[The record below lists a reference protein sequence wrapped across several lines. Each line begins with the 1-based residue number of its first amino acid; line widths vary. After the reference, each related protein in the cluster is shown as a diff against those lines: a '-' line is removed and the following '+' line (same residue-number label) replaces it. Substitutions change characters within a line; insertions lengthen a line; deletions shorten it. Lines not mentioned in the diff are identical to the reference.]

1 MRRFFFLILVL
12 TLALVSCADKGSAP
26 DAVEKYLKAK
36 AAADADKMINL
47 SCKEWEAQAQLDA
60 ASFQSVDAKTQ
71 DLSCRSNGKDGK
83 YTLVSCEGK
92 IVVAYRGENREFNL
106 SEATYRAIQEDD
118 EWKMCG
124 EQANS

>member
-12 TLALVSCADKGSAP
+12 TLALSACADKGSAP

-36 AAADADKMINL
+36 AAADADKMVSL
-47 SCKEWEAQAQLDA
+47 SCKAWEAQAQLDSS
-60 ASFQSVDAKTQ
+60 SFESVEAKTQ
-71 DLSCRSNGKDGK
+71 DLSCRSNGKDGN

-106 SEATYRAIQEDD
+106 SDSTYRAIQEDGD
-118 EWKMCG
+118 WKMCG
-124 EQANS
+124 EQ